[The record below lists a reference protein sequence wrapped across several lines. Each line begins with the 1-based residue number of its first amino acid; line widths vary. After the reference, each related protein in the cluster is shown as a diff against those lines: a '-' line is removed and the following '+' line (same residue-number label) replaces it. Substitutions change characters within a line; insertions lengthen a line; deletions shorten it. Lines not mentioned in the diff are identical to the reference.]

1 MKLLMRKKGITI
13 IEIIVSLAILGILAI
28 SFLSIFSNGVSTI
41 FSSGNKSLAMKQ
53 AQTIS
58 DRIYDTQN
66 FSDLD
71 TAVQGILLNIYGTGK
86 YKKVLSSADIYS
98 TSYTGEAVR
107 YYIENIQLLS
117 GLTRQRVT
125 ALVFYENGKRNIVL
139 SSIYSN

>member
-1 MKLLMRKKGITI
+1 MKFLMRKKGITI